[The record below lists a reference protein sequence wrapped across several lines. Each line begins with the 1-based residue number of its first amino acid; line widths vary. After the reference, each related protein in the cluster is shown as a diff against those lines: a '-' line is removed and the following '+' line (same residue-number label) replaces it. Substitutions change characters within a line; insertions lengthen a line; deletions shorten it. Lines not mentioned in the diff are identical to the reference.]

1 MAKGFVFRKL
11 FPYKFCA
18 HPIITYFYFKLKF
31 QIMRITY
38 LFLTLVLCFC
48 AVTRAQETT
57 NEFMKQAQSNLE
69 KKDYTKAR
77 YLFIQA
83 YKSLSNKGDYKQA
96 VDAGTQAAYLYY
108 RENYYQEAFDLCR
121 QMSQFILAQE
131 QQLQKPLYEQQFQ
144 VTKERLQMYIQLKNP
159 GQAQLQLSTLE
170 NLAKQSGDSAL
181 TDKLLYTQANY
192 YYTFG
197 QNEQGDS
204 YFQKLISQYRE
215 KKEYDKVSDCYKNL
229 IATARKTNNA
239 PLMERTFE
247 KYILWTDSVKALTA
261 QDKLGA
267 LQLKYDESLKTIQEK
282 DGTLSGKQYLIVGL
296 STFAVILI
304 AALLFLVFLLLRF
317 ILLNK
322 KLKKTIQTVNE
333 HNEQQTQFIQ
343 SISEQ
348 MRPTLDKL
356 NISAEELSS
365 AAPAQAEGIQSR
377 IEALK
382 QFSVNIQELTSLE
395 NSLLEPYEVKSFNVA
410 TLCKK
415 ITERIQADIK
425 PDVNLTMDV
434 PQQEVKTNA
443 EQLDRI
449 LSHLLKNAALYTSSG
464 TIKLD
469 FKRKGGHVCQFIVT
483 DNGTGIP
490 AEQKENLFK
499 PFNEAKDLA
508 EGDGLGLPICAL
520 IATKL
525 NGSLS
530 IDKEYN
536 KGTRFILVLQI

>member
-1 MAKGFVFRKL
+1 
-11 FPYKFCA
+11 
-18 HPIITYFYFKLKF
+18 
-31 QIMRITY
+31 MRITY
-38 LFLTLVLCFC
+38 LFLTLVLCLC
-48 AVTRAQETT
+48 TVTRAQETT
-57 NEFMKQAQSNLE
+57 NEFMKLAQGSLE
-69 KKDYTKAR
+69 QKDYTKAR

-96 VDAGTQAAYLYY
+96 IDAGTQAAYLYY

-131 QQLQKPLYEQQFQ
+131 QQLQKSLYEQQFQ

-159 GQAQLQLSTLE
+159 GQAQIQLNTLE
-170 NLAKQSGDSAL
+170 SLAKQSGDSAL
-181 TDKLLYTQANY
+181 SDKLLYTQANY

-197 QNEQGDS
+197 QHEQGDS
-204 YFQKLISQYRE
+204 YFQKLINQYRE
-215 KKEYDKVSDCYKNL
+215 KNEYDKVSDCYKNL
-229 IATARKTNNA
+229 IATARKAGNA

-247 KYILWTDSVKALTA
+247 KYIVWTDSVKALTA

-267 LQLKYDESLKTIQEK
+267 LQLKYDESQQIIQEK
-282 DGTLSGKQYLIVGL
+282 DDTLSGKQYLIVGL
-296 STFAVILI
+296 STFAVLLI
-304 AALLFLVFLLLRF
+304 AALLFFIFVLLRF
-317 ILLNK
+317 IVLNK

-343 SISEQ
+343 RISAQ

-356 NISAEELSS
+356 YTSADALRTI
-365 AAPAQAEGIQSR
+365 APAQAEAIQTR
-377 IEALK
+377 VEALK

-395 NSLLEPYEVKSFNVA
+395 NTLMEPYEVKSFNVA

-415 ITERIQADIK
+415 ITERIKEDIQ
-425 PDVNLTMDV
+425 PDVNLTMDI
-434 PQQEVKTNA
+434 PQQEIKTNA

-464 TIKLD
+464 SIKLE
-469 FKRKGGHVCQFIVT
+469 FKRKGGHVCQFIIT

-490 AEQKENLFK
+490 MEQKENLFK

-508 EGDGLGLPICAL
+508 GGDGLGLPICSL

-525 NGSLS
+525 NGTLS
-530 IDKEYN
+530 VEKEYT